1 MKKLTVLTF
10 LAVLLVGASAS
21 IAKAST
27 FNWKDVRDMS
37 EAGVPDDIIIQKINA
52 SDLVFE
58 LKGDQIID
66 LWEAGVSQKVITAML
81 KTETPDDEEQGE
93 QILEDQK
100 GDKDQADK
108 GKSDD
113 DNGYDNRSDAAP
125 PSDYHS
131 HVSIG
136 LGFGFGYPLPY
147 YSYYPYG
154 YAYPYSVGFGYYPYA
169 SHYHYYPYSGYGGY
183 GGYYGYGGRYYG
195 GTGSYTRQRTVV
207 GPSTKYFG
215 YRSYGGGMVAAPRSG
230 GFYRGGF
237 SGGRAMMSAPRFGG
251 FRTR

>member
-10 LAVLLVGASAS
+10 LALLLVGASAS
-21 IAKAST
+21 SARASS
-27 FNWKDVRDMS
+27 FSWKDVRDMS

-52 SDLVFE
+52 TDLVFE
-58 LKGDQIID
+58 LKADQIID

-81 KTETPDDEEQGE
+81 KTESPDDEEQGE
-93 QILEDQK
+93 EILQDQK

-108 GKSDD
+108 GKGDE
-113 DNGYDNRSDAAP
+113 DNGYDNRTDATP

-154 YAYPYSVGFGYYPYA
+154 YSYPYSAGFGYYPYV
-169 SHYHYYPYSGYGGY
+169 SHYHYYPY
-183 GGYYGYGGRYYG
+183 GGYYGYGGHYPTYG
-195 GTGSYTRQRTVV
+195 GGGSYTRQRTVV
-207 GPSTKYFG
+207 GPSTKGYYG
-215 YRSYGGGMVAAPRSG
+215 YRSYGGGMVSAPRSG

-237 SGGRAMMSAPRFGG
+237 YGGRAMMSAPRFGG
-251 FRTR
+251 GFRSR